1 MENYEKLDP
10 IDSYNLEY
18 IRKGGSL
25 KGKGSK
31 SVNDLLNTIR
41 LPKLNST
48 KQEMPRAREK
58 VKDGSDIIRKIRLKF
73 E

>member
-1 MENYEKLDP
+1 MISGPVNQAIEQRKIRKKTSEKETYEKLDP

-18 IRKGGSL
+18 IKKGGSM

-48 KQEMPRAREK
+48 KE
-58 VKDGSDIIRKIRLKF
+58 
-73 E
+73 